1 MRAIVFVLVAW
12 ALVASAAY
20 VVAAVRALRRPRG
33 AGPSRSGP
41 PEPEPWATGRAD
53 ANGELALLRPCAGS
67 EPGLRERLL
76 ETGGATS
83 VWFAVGASDPARSA
97 VDDAQRIL
105 RARGVRARAIYT
117 HGRGLNHK
125 AAQLAEVVDVVPPSF
140 GTLVCADSDVNL
152 TGLRLGAILERGA
165 AASWVPTVEE
175 LSPCSTAGDR
185 ASAAVL
191 AMSFHAFPLLA
202 EVDPGALVGKV
213 FAIRRDALE
222 GVGGFAAVAERLGE
236 DMELGRKLRSAGARV
251 SASPQVAR
259 ADVRGRSLSQVV
271 LRFARWIAV
280 VRAQR
285 PALLPTYPLFFFPVL
300 LLVPS
305 LLALSAAWPGPVLPS
320 AAAILLG
327 TRLFLGWT
335 GRRLAGASSLGI
347 ARGALVADLVLALA
361 FARALLT
368 REHSWR
374 GRSLLLRAGHL
385 AEVAAAER
393 P

>member
-1 MRAIVFVLVAW
+1 MKAVVFLLVAW

-20 VVAAVRALRRPRG
+20 VIAAVRALRRRRG
-33 AGPSRSGP
+33 AGSSSAGP
-41 PEPEPWATGRAD
+41 PEPEPWASAGD
-53 ANGELALLRPCAGS
+53 AAGELALLRPCAGS

-83 VWFAVGASDPARSA
+83 VWFAVGAGDPARSA

-105 RARGVRARAIYT
+105 RARGIHARAVYT

-140 GTLVCADSDVNL
+140 RTLVCADSDVNL

-175 LSPCSTAGDR
+175 LSPCSTTGDR

-213 FAIRRDALE
+213 FAIRREALE
-222 GVGGFAAVAERLGE
+222 DVGGFAGVAARLGE
-236 DMELGRKLRSAGARV
+236 DMELGRRLRHSGARV

-259 ADVRGRSLSQVV
+259 ADVRGRSLAEVV

-285 PALLPTYPLFFFPVL
+285 PALLPTYPLFFFPAL

-305 LLALSAAWPGPVLPS
+305 LLALSAAWPGLVLPS
-320 AAAILLG
+320 AAAILVG
-327 TRLFLGWT
+327 TRLFLAWT
-335 GRRLAGASSLGI
+335 GRRVAGASSLRI

-385 AEVAAAER
+385 ADAAAVER